1 MSVTGGSTLQE
12 VWSARPEATRRRRRC
27 RFGGWRITAF
37 RALRALAGR
46 TKRAT
51 CCRRPASGAPS
62 KRRNLVVGSHRGGVL
77 VECTARL
84 DPVGGDAYHCLSGQH
99 NALVT
104 PAGFEGLWAVQV
116 RKILRVA

>member
-1 MSVTGGSTLQE
+1 VSIRRLADHRLQRAK
-12 VWSARPEATRRRRRC
+12 SACLEDKESHLLSQASLGRPFEAAHR
-27 RFGGWRITAF
+27 
-37 RALRALAGR
+37 
-46 TKRAT
+46 
-51 CCRRPASGAPS
+51 
-62 KRRNLVVGSHRGGVL
+62 LVVGSHRGGVL